1 MYSVV
6 DRTVDLLAAAGA
18 RVWRDSRGRFA
29 EVPPPPAA
37 EPHLYRDTDYRDTSM
52 RIDFG
57 TNPETTV
64 TLITIL
70 PDGSRLAAED
80 IEPERAVDHWRRAM
94 AELRTISR
102 ALIDEHAL
110 RARTAR
116 ITDSHWQEAGG
127 LIPAAPDPANP
138 VFGDRVAIALPAG
151 GTLTRVYNPHDV
163 RWEWR
168 VYAPLPAEDAPTLAR
183 LADAAPGSGI
193 RTATAAR
200 LDAAT
205 TRAMH
210 AAALADATARAVEE
224 ATGDERPQWQ
234 RDANRPAPL
243 PAAAADLIASSG
255 CTLTIK
261 PGRGD
266 VWQAAV
272 RSDDAPAHVWDTT
285 VALPPDVAGTM
296 PAWAGPDR
304 LWEWLADLF
313 GPVAASRADLGA
325 AGADDTNT
333 NTNTE
338 DTK

>member
-1 MYSVV
+1 MYSIV
-6 DRTVDLLAAAGA
+6 DRTAALLEAAGA
-18 RVWRDSRGRFA
+18 RIWRDSRGRFA

-37 EPHLYRDTDYRDTSM
+37 EPHLDRDTNM

-57 TNPETTV
+57 TDPKTTV
-64 TLITIL
+64 TLITVL
-70 PDGSRLAAED
+70 PDGSRLAAKD

-94 AELRTISR
+94 AELRVIGR

-116 ITDSHWQEAGG
+116 ITGGHWQEAGG
-127 LIPAAPDPANP
+127 PILAAPDPADP

-151 GTLTRVYNPHDV
+151 GTLTRVYNPHDA

-168 VYAPLPAEDAPTLAR
+168 VYAPLPAEDAPALAR
-183 LADAAPGSGI
+183 LVDAAPGSGI

-210 AAALADATARAVEE
+210 AAALADATVRAVEE
-224 ATGDERPQWQ
+224 ATGDERPEWQ

-243 PAAAADLIASSG
+243 PVTAAEVIASSG

-296 PAWAGPDR
+296 PAWAGPGR
-304 LWEWLADLF
+304 LRAWLADLF

-333 NTNTE
+333 NTNTDTE
-338 DTK
+338 DIK

>member
-1 MYSVV
+1 MYSIV
-6 DRTVDLLAAAGA
+6 DRTAGLLDAAGA
-18 RVWRDSRGRFA
+18 RIGRDSRGRFA

-37 EPHLYRDTDYRDTSM
+37 EPHLDRDTNM
-52 RIDFG
+52 RINFG
-57 TNPETTV
+57 TNPKTTV

-70 PDGSRLAAED
+70 PNGSRLAAED

-94 AELRTISR
+94 AELRVIGR

-127 LIPAAPDPANP
+127 PILAAPDPADP

-168 VYAPLPAEDAPTLAR
+168 VHAPLPAEDAPALAR

-224 ATGDERPQWQ
+224 ATGDERPEWQ

-243 PAAAADLIASSG
+243 PVAAAEIIASSG
-255 CTLTIK
+255 CVLTIK

-296 PAWAGPDR
+296 PAWAGPGR

-333 NTNTE
+333 NTEDKE
-338 DTK
+338 DTE